1 MRKFASGA
9 TRDDDSRKYDFEGIL
24 SPLVLKEYGRYMHAH
39 ATQSDDEH
47 RPADNWQAGIPREQ
61 LMKSA
66 YRHFIDWH
74 TLHDGYPAYDFDGG
88 NVDILEALS
97 AVLFNTMA
105 YMHAVL
111 APGPLHVAS
120 AQVDELIAPKHK
132 KSSLLSAGEE
142 LPTGPGYHEKLS
154 K

>member
-1 MRKFASGA
+1 MNKIRKFASGA

-39 ATQSDDEH
+39 ATQSDGEQ

-74 TLHDGYPAYDFDGG
+74 TLHDGYPAYDFDGE

-97 AVLFNTMA
+97 GVLFNTMA
-105 YMHAVL
+105 YMHVVL
-111 APGPLHVAS
+111 APSPLHVA
-120 AQVDELIAPKHK
+120 AVDEMPKR
-132 KSSLLSAGEE
+132 SSLLSEGEE